1 MGLDIYAGTLTRY
14 YSGNWKLITQQVAEE
29 LGMSFSITTPEGQST
44 SPNLN
49 PEEVENIQNCIQ
61 EWQTYLSDSMP
72 TEYKETHVGRKYGK
86 GILYRQAWIRSMD
99 GPSHI
104 PICNILKKAFP

>member
-44 SPNLN
+44 LPNLN

-72 TEYKETHVGRKYGK
+72 TEYKETM
-86 GILYRQAWIRSMD
+86 WEET
-99 GPSHI
+99 
-104 PICNILKKAFP
+104 C